1 MAANV
6 GGPMTRGKQEMARK
20 MRFAVIGTGGRSEMF
35 WNALA
40 KDAAIT
46 RHNKLVALMDP
57 NVKRMNF
64 VNRKLGMKLPHYRP
78 HQFEEMLKKEK
89 LDAIVVTTRDSV
101 HDQYI
106 VRGLEA
112 GLKVVSEKPMTTDE
126 HKCQRILDAM
136 RGREKNLVV
145 TFNYRYAPH
154 VSKVKE
160 LVMKGAIGELTMVQF
175 DWYLDI
181 THGADYYRRWH
192 RQKTNSGSLWVH
204 KSTHHFDLV
213 NWIAGGHPELVY
225 AQGTKRFYRP
235 ETFPPR
241 ERCLT
246 CDARKKC
253 KFHLELKSP
262 KHKGLY
268 LDAETEDGYF
278 RDRCVF
284 SPDIDIWDTRAATVT
299 YDDGMLLSYSLN
311 NYAPF
316 EGYRLGLVGTE
327 GRIELNVH
335 EHSYI
340 SGAGGKLSRNKGVDT
355 VSLRHYPLFKP
366 GRDVA
371 YPQPQGSHGGGDV
384 RLLADCFLPHKKKDP
399 LRTAAG
405 GVDGAY
411 SILIGIAARR
421 SIEWGR
427 AVRLDELVNFEAT
440 D

>member
-6 GGPMTRGKQEMARK
+6 GGLTGRGNQEMARK
-20 MRFAVIGTGGRSEMF
+20 MRFAVIGTGGRSSMF
-35 WNALA
+35 WKALA
-40 KDAAIT
+40 ENEAIT
-46 RHNKLVALMDP
+46 KHNKLVALMDV
-57 NVKRMNF
+57 NMTRMNY
-64 VNRKLGMKLPHYRP
+64 VNRRLGLKLPTYRP
-78 HQFEEMLKKEK
+78 HQFEQMVKREK
-89 LDAIVVTTRDSV
+89 LDALVVTTRDSA
-101 HDQYI
+101 HDEYI
-106 VRGLEA
+106 VKGLKA
-112 GLKVVSEKPMTTDE
+112 GLKVVSEKPMTIDE
-126 HKCQRILDAM
+126 HKCQSILDAM

-213 NWIAGGHPELVY
+213 NWIAKGRPELVY

-235 ETFPPR
+235 ETFAPR
-241 ERCLT
+241 ERCMT
-246 CDARKKC
+246 CDVKKKC
-253 KFHLELKSP
+253 KFYLEISGP
-262 KHKGLY
+262 KHKGLQELY
-268 LDAETEDGYF
+268 ADAEAEDGYF

-316 EGYRLGLVGTE
+316 EGYRLGLVGTK
-327 GRIELNVH
+327 GRIELTTY
-335 EHSYI
+335 EHAYI
-340 SGAGGKLSRNKGVDT
+340 SGADGKLSRDRGVKGASVK
-355 VSLRHYPLFKP
+355 LFPLFEP
-366 GRDVA
+366 ARDIP
-371 YPQPQGSHGGGDV
+371 YPKAKGGHGGGDV
-384 RLLADCFLPHKKKDP
+384 RLLADCFLPRKRKDP
-399 LRTAAG
+399 LGTAAG
-405 GVDGAY
+405 GIDGAY
-411 SILIGIAARR
+411 SILVGIAARR

-427 AVRLDELVNFEAT
+427 AVRIDELINF
-440 D
+440 